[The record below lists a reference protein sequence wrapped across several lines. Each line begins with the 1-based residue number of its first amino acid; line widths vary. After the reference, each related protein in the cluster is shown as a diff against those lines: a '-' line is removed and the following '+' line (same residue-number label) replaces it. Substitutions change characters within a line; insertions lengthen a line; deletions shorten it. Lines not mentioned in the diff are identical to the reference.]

1 MTTKNP
7 LNSYRK
13 GFTLMEVLVVIAIIL
28 VLAAIAVPT
37 IGAFRMKAFKVQ
49 TGQLMKNL
57 GSATQAYIGENNGDL
72 PQEDSKGTDTW
83 QAAADPENAR
93 AWYNAIPKQ
102 MGRRAVGDY
111 VNTPREFYTKENL
124 LFLQGATYPDDGQR
138 MRKPLFPVAI
148 NTKLQRKDQDGK
160 KPAAKLAQITSP
172 SKTPLFLEQGLPG
185 EKKDGGAATQK
196 KSNFDGSPKGSP
208 KSFVGRYGGK
218 GFVLFVDG
226 HVEEFK
232 PDDLLTETGEIPWS
246 PLGNTDLIWCRTP
259 EEDPNKK

>member
-37 IGAFRMKAFKVQ
+37 IGAFRMKAFKIDTAQ
-49 TGQLMKNL
+49 RMKSL
-57 GSATQAYIGENNGDL
+57 GATAQAYIAENNGDL

-102 MGRRAVGDY
+102 MGRRPVGDY
-111 VNTPREFYTKENL
+111 VNTPREFYTKDNI
-124 LFLQGATYPDDGQR
+124 LFVPGATYPDEGKK
-138 MRKPLFPVAI
+138 MRQPLYAI
-148 NTKLQRKDQDGK
+148 AVNTKLQRKDQDGK
-160 KPAAKLAQITSP
+160 KPAVKLAQIISP
-172 SKTPLFLEQGLPG
+172 ARTALFLEQGLPG
-185 EKKDGGAATQK
+185 EKKDGGTATQQ
-196 KSNFDGSPKGSP
+196 KSNYDGAPKGSA

-218 GFVLFVDG
+218 GFVVFVDG
-226 HVEEFK
+226 HAEEFS
-232 PDDLLTETGEIPWS
+232 PGDLLTETGGFPWPVTS
-246 PLGNTDLIWCRTP
+246 SDVIWCRTP
-259 EEDPNKK
+259 DEDPNKK